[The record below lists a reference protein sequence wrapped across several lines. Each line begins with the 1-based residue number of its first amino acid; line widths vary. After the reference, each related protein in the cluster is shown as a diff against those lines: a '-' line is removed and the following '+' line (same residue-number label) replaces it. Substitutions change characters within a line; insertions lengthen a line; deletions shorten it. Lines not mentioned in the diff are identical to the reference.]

1 MRIRATPKEV
11 FLGIE
16 SKTDGIH
23 QFSIGVLADHI
34 CPGDGVVLYTP
45 NDDYSQCIVF
55 AVAEV
60 VDVNSKEDSCSLD
73 VRNYS
78 NLIHPD
84 SRARNKWR
92 KNPYL
97 CPDKEKVLK
106 YGLVDFF
113 VEAFNDCT
121 WAERP
126 IHDLS
131 GRFAKFDLSKRT
143 LLPAC
148 GFVYLLRSSDE
159 YKIGRSIDTA
169 KRKKRIEK
177 DKKMDLE
184 LIYEFPSNDYERAE
198 ATLHL
203 EFAHCRR
210 GRTEFFDLSVAEVD
224 QILNISQ
231 MDFPLP

>member
-45 NDDYSQCIVF
+45 NDDYSQCVVF

-131 GRFAKFDLSKRT
+131 GRFAKFDLAKRT
-143 LLPAC
+143 LLPIQ
-148 GFVYLLRSSDE
+148 GYVYLLKSSDAH
-159 YKIGRSIDTA
+159 KIGMSEDTDRQEIDY
-169 KRKKRIEK
+169 
-177 DKKMDLE
+177 
-184 LIYEFPSNDYERAE
+184 IY
-198 ATLHL
+198 
-203 EFAHCRR
+203 
-210 GRTEFFDLSVAEVD
+210 
-224 QILNISQ
+224 
-231 MDFPLP
+231 M